1 MTGHTQKICPACGE
15 RTVGGR
21 HSHWLIL
28 LPLFPWIGADI
39 FQRRCADCS
48 GGLNLL
54 AVAAWALILAVA
66 FVVAVILLAG

>member
-1 MTGHTQKICPACGE
+1 MTRPYEKTCTTCGE
-15 RTVGGR
+15 RPVSGR
-21 HSHWLIL
+21 HSHWLML

-48 GGLNLL
+48 GGLTLL
-54 AVAAWALILAVA
+54 ALAAWAVILVVA